1 MQTRILFI
9 GLALC
14 SHIIESKITDS
25 KHLAHKG
32 KRDRFVHKGEKGE
45 NNQLSLILK
54 SYKITDYKFKNLA
67 HIESYLKIVT
77 PTLASLN
84 TWLYKLYI
92 YSNADCFY
100 FKVDHPKK

>member
-32 KRDRFVHKGEKGE
+32 KRDPFVHKGEKGE
-45 NNQLSLILK
+45 K
-54 SYKITDYKFKNLA
+54 
-67 HIESYLKIVT
+67 
-77 PTLASLN
+77 
-84 TWLYKLYI
+84 
-92 YSNADCFY
+92 
-100 FKVDHPKK
+100 